1 MNKTSHSD
9 EALAW
14 IDEQFK
20 RMGICDYRLCS
31 ENDCYACDKN
41 GNFYSVCVRQL
52 SKSGRLVERYDVRQ
66 LKGSADRYGYVTY
79 RVSVNG
85 IKKHLKGHRMMLNAW
100 VSGNPLLVVNHKDG
114 NKHNNALSNLEWCTV
129 AENNAHAIAKGLFD
143 PRGAKHK
150 HLIPY
155 ADWVTIY
162 YLNKHMG
169 ISLCELARKNRC
181 SRGTITSIIQRL
193 DRVFAEEANGA

>member
-1 MNKTSHSD
+1 MISDADTETWRDIPGWEGIYQISNLGRVKSCKVIPSGKVMRLSNKT
-9 EALAW
+9 
-14 IDEQFK
+14 
-20 RMGICDYRLCS
+20 GDYIRIVLQ
-31 ENDCYACDKN
+31 KN
-41 GNFYSVCVRQL
+41 GRKNETHLVH
-52 SKSGRLVERYDVRQ
+52 RLVAK
-66 LKGSADRYGYVTY
+66 LF
-79 RVSVNG
+79 
-85 IKKHLKGHRMMLNAW
+85 LP
-100 VSGNPLLVVNHKDG
+100 NPSNLPVVNHKDG
-114 NKHNNALSNLEWCTV
+114 NKQNNSVSNLEWCTV

-181 SRGTITSIIQRL
+181 SRGAITSIIQRL